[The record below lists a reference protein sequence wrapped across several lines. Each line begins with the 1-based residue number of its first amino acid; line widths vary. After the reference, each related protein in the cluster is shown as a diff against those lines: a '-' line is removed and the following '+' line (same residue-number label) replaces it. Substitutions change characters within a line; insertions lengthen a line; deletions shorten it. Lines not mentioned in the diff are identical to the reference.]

1 MTHFQITNCVG
12 GGVLVEVAS
21 RRTFE
26 AAHSLPKMP
35 PDHKCHRLHGHNY
48 VIEVVCRGELNA
60 ADIVID
66 YGLLDAVIDEIVV
79 KQLDHRYLNDIEGL
93 ESPTGEVIALWCL
106 RRLQLHKCGDSIYSV
121 TVWETPHYRATVY
134 A

>member
-1 MTHFQITNCVG
+1 MTAIEIST
-12 GGVLVEVAS
+12 
-21 RRTFE
+21 RRSFE

-35 PDHKCHRLHGHNY
+35 PDHKCRRLHGHNY
-48 VIEVVCRGELNA
+48 VVEVVCRGELNA

-66 YGLLDAVIDEIVV
+66 YGALDGIVDDLIIR
-79 KQLDHRYLNDIEGL
+79 QLDHQHLNDIDGL

-106 RRLQLHKCGDSIYSV
+106 RRLQLTAFRDNIHSVSI
-121 TVWETPHYRATVY
+121 WETPHYRATVY